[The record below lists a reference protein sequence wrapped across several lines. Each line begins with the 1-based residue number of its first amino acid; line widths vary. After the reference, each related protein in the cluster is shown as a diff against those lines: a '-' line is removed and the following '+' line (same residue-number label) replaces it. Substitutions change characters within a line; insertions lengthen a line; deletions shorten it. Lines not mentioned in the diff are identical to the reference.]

1 MANETPSTYT
11 PIYDHGELTKVLDNV
26 YIVRGSIN
34 LMFGIMIDRTMTIVK
49 RGDDLT
55 VINSIRV
62 NEEVEAEIKKLGTIK
77 HLVRMCTGHGADDTY
92 FNNTFEPTYWS
103 LEGIAPVIN
112 GKTHD
117 KALTEDGERPIPDM
131 KLVILK
137 NAPLK
142 KMHECVIWIPDNDG
156 TLITC
161 DFIQNNIAP
170 GHANF
175 VGKHMSYLMGFRG
188 ECKCTPV
195 WRSTMGMD
203 HWDDIERILAWDF
216 ENLVAAH
223 GSAKIGGAKA
233 ATEKNLKAAW
243 KKE

>member
-1 MANETPSTYT
+1 MANKTPSTYT
-11 PIYDHGELTKVLDNV
+11 PVTDHGELTKVLDNV
-26 YIVRGSIN
+26 YIVRGSFN
-34 LMFGIMIDRTMTIVK
+34 LGLGIMIGRTMTIVK

-77 HLVRMCTGHGADDTY
+77 HLVRLCTGHGTDDAY
-92 FNNTFEPTYWS
+92 FINTFEPTYWS
-103 LEGIAPVIN
+103 LEGIAPVADT
-112 GKTHD
+112 KAHD

-131 KLVILK
+131 KLVLFK
-137 NAPLK
+137 NTPLK
-142 KMHECVIWIPDNDG
+142 KWHECVIWIPDSDG

-161 DFIQNNIAP
+161 DFIQNQTTTD
-170 GHANF
+170 HTSF
-175 VGKHMSYLMGFRG
+175 MGKHISYWMGFQG
-188 ECKCTPV
+188 ECKCSPM
-195 WRSTMGMD
+195 WRSANGMD

-223 GSAKIGGAKA
+223 GGAKIGGAKA
-233 ATEKNLKAAW
+233 ATEKNLKATW